1 MDKKTMLGP
10 KVRRLRQDLNL
21 TQAEMAERMG
31 ISASYLNLI
40 EHNQRPVTVP
50 VLLRLGKTFDI
61 DLQEFARDEE
71 SQLADGLT
79 EVFADPLFD
88 DTDLRRRDI
97 RDLAAQSPELA
108 RAVITLYGAWRH
120 QTEDFRAMVE
130 RVADE
135 EKLDGTHP
143 TPQPLEAVRDY
154 FNSSGNYFPDL
165 EAAAEALWEGADLK
179 RGDLWRGL
187 TLYLEAALG
196 VRTRVLPAETMG
208 AAIRRYDYHG
218 RQLLLSEL
226 LSPAKRRFQVA
237 CQIAYL
243 AHGDL
248 LDRML
253 EAGGPGNPEAR
264 WAARLGLANYFAAA
278 VLMPYAPFLAAAR
291 HLRYDIELLQHRFE
305 VSFEQVCHR
314 LTTLQRPGEKGVP
327 FFLIRVDK
335 AGNVSKR
342 FSAAAFPFARFGG
355 ACPRYIVY
363 DAFRVP
369 GVIKTQISEMP
380 DGTRFFS
387 VARTVQQA
395 AGGFHE
401 ARQQFSVALGC
412 ALEDAREMV
421 YADGQDLGTGATAV
435 AMPIGVNCRLCER
448 MDCSQR
454 AHPPLRQRLQLDEHI
469 RGFSPF
475 AFAGAPDKRA
485 G

>member
-10 KVRRLRQDLNL
+10 KVRRLRQDHGL
-21 TQAEMAERMG
+21 TQAQMAERMG

-50 VLLRLGKTFDI
+50 VLLRLGKAFDV
-61 DLQEFARDEE
+61 DLQDFARDEE
-71 SQLADGLT
+71 AHLADALT

-88 DTDLRRRDI
+88 DSDLRKRDI

-108 RAVITLYGAWRH
+108 RAVLTLYGAWRR
-120 QTEDFRAMVE
+120 TSEDFQAMAE

-135 EKLDGTHP
+135 EKVDGTHAA
-143 TPQPLEAVRDY
+143 PQPLETVRDY
-154 FNSSGNYFPDL
+154 FNTLGNHFPDL
-165 EAAAEALWEGADLK
+165 EAAAERLWEDADLK
-179 RGDLWRGL
+179 RGELWRGL
-187 TLYLEAALG
+187 CLHMEATLG
-196 VRTRVLPAETMG
+196 VRVRVLPTDTMG
-208 AAIRRYDYHG
+208 AAIRRYDHHG

-243 AHGDL
+243 QHGDL
-248 LDRML
+248 LDRL
-253 EAGGPGNPEAR
+253 LDETGPSQPEAR

-278 VLMPYAPFLAAAR
+278 VLMPYAPFLTAAR
-291 HLRYDIELLQHRFE
+291 RLRYDIELLQHRFE
-305 VSFEQVCHR
+305 TSYEQACHR
-314 LTTLQRPGEKGVP
+314 LTTLQRPGDKGVP

-342 FSAAAFPFARFGG
+342 FSAAAFPFARYGG

-380 DGTRFFS
+380 DGSRYFS

-395 AGGFHE
+395 AGGFH
-401 ARQQFSVALGC
+401 ASRQQFSVALGC
-412 ALEDAREMV
+412 ALEDARELV
-421 YADGQDLGTGATAV
+421 YADGLDLGAGAAQV

-448 MDCSQR
+448 ADCSQR
-454 AHPPLRQRLQLDEHI
+454 AHPPLRQRLLLDEHS

-475 AFAGAPDKRA
+475 SFAGKAEAA